1 MNPKDQQELKEQLEK
16 EAGELEVEIKD
27 ASKEP
32 DYGSDIEGEVGEEEA
47 DEAEEEGLE
56 LGVKQVLKER
66 MEDIEAALEKII
78 KGGYGKCEQCGKDIP
93 MEVLRVNPESRLCK
107 DCKK

>member
-1 MNPKDQQELKEQLEK
+1 MQELKEQLEK

-32 DYGSDIEGEVGEEEA
+32 EYGTDVEGEMAEEEA

-66 MEDIEAALEKII
+66 MEDIENALEKII
-78 KGGYGKCEQCGKDIP
+78 KGSYGKCEQCGKDIP
-93 MEVLRVNPESRLCK
+93 LEVLRVNPESRHCK
-107 DCKK
+107 NCNTKNK